1 MFLSCNVLLT
11 TASSWSGCPS
21 FLKCWD
27 VLWIWSFLVLVG
39 SNPMLLLVV
48 KPGGIYWYY
57 SIIREL
63 NKVTWPTILIPH
75 HRSFKKYLLNNY
87 LALLFFFFRAMTDA
101 EGQSLGP
108 SGRSMLDNTIGVGD
122 MVLLESLTEDSML
135 ENLWNRYNNK
145 DIYVSL

>member
-1 MFLSCNVLLT
+1 M
-11 TASSWSGCPS
+11 
-21 FLKCWD
+21 
-27 VLWIWSFLVLVG
+27 
-39 SNPMLLLVV
+39 
-48 KPGGIYWYY
+48 
-57 SIIREL
+57 
-63 NKVTWPTILIPH
+63 ILIPLH
-75 HRSFKKYLLNNY
+75 QSFKKYLLNNY
-87 LALLFFFFRAMTDA
+87 LALLFFFVRAMTDA